1 MKVKELIELLQR
13 EDPERLVIVSR
24 DAEGNG
30 FSTLSCVERS
40 RFDTKGRQSGI
51 DVLTPEL
58 AKRGYGP
65 EDLLEGPN
73 VVRSVTL
80 WP

>member
-13 EDPERLVIVSR
+13 EDPERLVVVSR

-30 FSTLSCVERS
+30 FSVLGGVERS
-40 RFDTKGRQSGI
+40 RFDTKERQSGI
-51 DVLTPEL
+51 DTLTPEL
-58 AKRGYGP
+58 AKQGFGP
-65 EDLLEGPN
+65 EDVMEGPN